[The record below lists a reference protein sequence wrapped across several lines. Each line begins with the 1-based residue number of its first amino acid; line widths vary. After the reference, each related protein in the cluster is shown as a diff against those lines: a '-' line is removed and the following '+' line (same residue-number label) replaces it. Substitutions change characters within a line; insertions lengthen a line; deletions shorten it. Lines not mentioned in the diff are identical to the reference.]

1 MGRQNSM
8 NDSSKDGQ
16 PFGSQAEMISA
27 MQDPRYRSDRAYEAR
42 VVARVAVT
50 DGSLAG
56 ENKLNR
62 GNVINEVD
70 QVATHMPEGL
80 QTVGEFAAIMRSH
93 KYKTNPA
100 YRLAIEGAVAAA
112 TPNWQPRSDDQSYR
126 VQFTGEDDSSK
137 S

>member
-1 MGRQNSM
+1 MSRQNSM
-8 NDSSKDGQ
+8 NDKTQDGQ
-16 PFGSQAEMISA
+16 PFGSQAEMVSA
-27 MQDPRYRSDRAYEAR
+27 IQDPRYRSDRAYEAR
-42 VVARVAVT
+42 VRERVAVT

-62 GNVINEVD
+62 GNVMNEVD
-70 QVATHMPEGL
+70 QVAAHMPEGL

-126 VQFTGEDDSSK
+126 VQFDGSNDDSK
-137 S
+137 